1 MAKQK
6 DTLLDSVVEL
16 GVSLIIGY
24 TISRFIRIA
33 VARGESMLPTIKH
46 NQPMLV
52 DCKAYKRRQPK
63 RHDLVAFKSHQK
75 KGHKMFLK
83 RVIGLP
89 GDTIIIQE
97 GQVYVNKELLNEPY
111 LKEPMIRTKKLEIT
125 VKEGTIFVM
134 GDNRNH
140 SLDSRS
146 KALGLVDIEEVVGVI
161 KKFK

>member
-1 MAKQK
+1 MEKQK

-75 KGHKMFLK
+75 KGHKLFLK

-97 GQVYVNKELLNEPY
+97 GQVYVNKELLNESY
-111 LKEPMIRTKKLEIT
+111 LKEPMIRAKKLEIT

-146 KALGLVDIEEVVGVI
+146 KALGLVDIEEVVGII

>member
-6 DTLLDSVVEL
+6 DTLLDSAVEL

-46 NQPMLV
+46 NQPMVV

-63 RHDLVAFKSHQK
+63 RHDLVAFKTHQK
-75 KGHKMFLK
+75 KGYKMFLK

-89 GDTIIIQE
+89 GDTITIQE
-97 GQVYVNKELLNEPY
+97 GQVYVNQELLNEPY
-111 LKEPMIRTKKLEIT
+111 LKEPMTRTKKLEIT
-125 VKEGTIFVM
+125 VKKGTIFVM

-146 KALGLVDIEEVVGVI
+146 KALGLVDIEDVVGVI